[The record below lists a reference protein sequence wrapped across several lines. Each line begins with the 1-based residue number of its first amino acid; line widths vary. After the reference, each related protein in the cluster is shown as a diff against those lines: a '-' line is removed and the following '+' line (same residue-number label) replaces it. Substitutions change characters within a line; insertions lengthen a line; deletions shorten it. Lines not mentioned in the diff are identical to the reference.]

1 MSAFKALVILDWY
14 TYVLP
19 IYMQYILTTIIF
31 PDVQTF
37 RASIGEYSMKVFVHI
52 IYTAN
57 PFVTADSPK

>member
-1 MSAFKALVILDWY
+1 M
-14 TYVLP
+14 
-19 IYMQYILTTIIF
+19 YI

-57 PFVTADSPK
+57 PFVTADSPKWAVTIELAILRPFLVSFR